1 MIYARFRDEGDIE
14 LTMQYRVASVLKLII
29 YIIYNLQLIAIQAIC
44 KYMLLER
51 SEKMERSDEY
61 VGYKIRLNPTA
72 EQIQIFNKYFGMRR
86 FVYNLG
92 IDLQEANYLDES
104 TDHHLLS
111 AFTLN
116 KMIVQMRK
124 TDTLKWLNDFD
135 LASIRLALTDS
146 VNAYMM
152 FFNKH
157 SANRRPVYKSKKK
170 SKKTFS
176 VRASRIAISEKFIR
190 LPSIGFVKVYDKI
203 PIEIIGNGN
212 KNLNNANYL
221 RYLNTR
227 ISFDGLY
234 YYLSFSLP
242 KDDTHNIHSY
252 SKYGGNEEYVER
264 ESTESIGID
273 LGCKGYNWI
282 VDSAGNRV
290 ELPDFSKEERK
301 LKGLHKKFA
310 RQLRTNAKKKRKP
323 SFKQNKPVLYERT
336 KNEQKTIAKINKYYK
351 RIKNRRK
358 NKVYEYCK
366 TLLELK
372 PRSVV
377 LESLKESDML
387 INDNSKRCNAQ
398 KQMFNHNIQ
407 MSALYETSNIISRTL
422 GCNNIPIIFADRE
435 YPSSQICSCCGYQQK
450 IGRKRY
456 FRCPQC
462 GSVIDRDYNA
472 SLNLASLGL

>member
-14 LTMQYRVASVLKLII
+14 LTMQYRVASILKLVI
-29 YIIYNLQLIAIQAIC
+29 YIICNLQLIAIQEIC

-61 VGYKIRLNPTA
+61 VGYKIRLNPTD

-92 IDLQEANYLDES
+92 INLQEANYLDES
-104 TDHHLLS
+104 TDDHLLS

-116 KMIVQMRK
+116 KMISQMKK
-124 TDTLKWLNDFD
+124 TDSLSWLNNFD
-135 LASIRLALTDS
+135 LFSIRAALSDS
-146 VNAYMM
+146 VNAYLLY
-152 FFNKH
+152 FNHNTINSK
-157 SANRRPVYKSKKK
+157 PKYKSKKR
-170 SKKTFS
+170 SKKTFFTRPDRLIIS
-176 VRASRIAISEKFIR
+176 DYYVRLS
-190 LPSIGFVKVYDKI
+190 SIGVVKLYNKASAD
-203 PIEIIGNGN
+203 IIGNGDRNN
-212 KNLNNANYL
+212 KNS
-221 RYLNTR
+221 RYLKYSNAR
-227 ISFDGLY
+227 ISFDGLH

-264 ESTESIGID
+264 ESSESIGID

-282 VDSAGNRV
+282 VDSAGNRI

-323 SFKQNKPVLYERT
+323 SFKQDKPVLYERT

-358 NKVYEYCK
+358 NRVYEYCK

-377 LESLKESDML
+377 LETIEMKKNF
-387 INDNSKRCNAQ
+387 IGNDNKRCNIQ
-398 KQMFNHNIQ
+398 KQMFNHKIQ
-407 MSALYETSNIISRTL
+407 MSALYETSNIISKTL

>member
-1 MIYARFRDEGDIE
+1 MFVSSIGYVNLHEKIE
-14 LTMQYRVASVLKLII
+14 SSLIGTGNSALK
-29 YIIYNLQLIAIQAIC
+29 Y
-44 KYMLLER
+44 
-51 SEKMERSDEY
+51 
-61 VGYKIRLNPTA
+61 T
-72 EQIQIFNKYFGMRR
+72 
-86 FVYNLG
+86 
-92 IDLQEANYLDES
+92 NYLKY
-104 TDHHLLS
+104 TD
-111 AFTLN
+111 A
-116 KMIVQMRK
+116 
-124 TDTLKWLNDFD
+124 
-135 LASIRLALTDS
+135 
-146 VNAYMM
+146 
-152 FFNKH
+152 
-157 SANRRPVYKSKKK
+157 
-170 SKKTFS
+170 
-176 VRASRIAISEKFIR
+176 
-190 LPSIGFVKVYDKI
+190 
-203 PIEIIGNGN
+203 
-212 KNLNNANYL
+212 
-221 RYLNTR
+221 R

-264 ESTESIGID
+264 ESSESIGID

-282 VDSAGNRV
+282 VDSAGNRI

-398 KQMFNHNIQ
+398 KQMFNHKIRI
-407 MSALYETSNIISRTL
+407 SALYETSNIISRTL
-422 GCNNIPIIFADRE
+422 DSNNIPIIFADRE

-456 FRCPQC
+456 FRCSQC

>member
-92 IDLQEANYLDES
+92 INLQEANYLDES

-264 ESTESIGID
+264 ESSESIGID

-387 INDNSKRCNAQ
+387 INDNKRCNIQ
-398 KQMFNHNIQ
+398 KQMFNHKIRI
-407 MSALYETSNIISRTL
+407 SALYETSNIISRTL
-422 GCNNIPIIFADRE
+422 DSNNIPIIFADRE

-456 FRCPQC
+456 FRCSQC

>member
-1 MIYARFRDEGDIE
+1 M
-14 LTMQYRVASVLKLII
+14 V
-29 YIIYNLQLIAIQAIC
+29 
-44 KYMLLER
+44 
-51 SEKMERSDEY
+51 
-61 VGYKIRLNPTA
+61 
-72 EQIQIFNKYFGMRR
+72 R

-92 IDLQEANYLDES
+92 LNLQEEHYLNPDNKYKMMSFYDLCKVFAELKETDEYG
-104 TDHHLLS
+104 
-111 AFTLN
+111 
-116 KMIVQMRK
+116 
-124 TDTLKWLNDFD
+124 WLNYFN
-135 LASIRLALTDS
+135 LNSIRIVLKDLI
-146 VNAYMM
+146 NAYKK
-152 FFNKH
+152 FFNGASYK
-157 SANRRPVYKSKKK
+157 PKYKSKKR
-170 SKKTFS
+170 SKRSFPIRS
-176 VRASRIAISEKFIR
+176 DRMSISRSTIR
-190 LPSIGFVKVYDKI
+190 IPSIGNIRLDQNANSN
-203 PIEIIGNGN
+203 IIGNGYD
-212 KNLNNANYL
+212 KIANSTYL
-221 RYLNTR
+221 KYTDAR

-242 KDDTHNIHSY
+242 KDDTHTIHSY
-252 SKYGGNEEYVER
+252 SKYGGSEEYVER
-264 ESTESIGID
+264 ESSESIGID

-282 VDSAGNRV
+282 VDSAGNRI

-310 RQLRTNAKKKRKP
+310 RQLRSNAKKKRKP

-358 NKVYEYCK
+358 NRVYEYCK

-372 PRSVV
+372 PKSIV
-377 LESLKESDML
+377 LESLNVKDW
-387 INDNSKRCNAQ
+387 INENRVKTQYRSRYEMNNSISN
-398 KQMFNHNIQ
+398 
-407 MSALYETSNIISRTL
+407 SAIYEASTIISRTINS
-422 GCNNIPIIFADRE
+422 NNIPIIFADRE

>member
-1 MIYARFRDEGDIE
+1 M
-14 LTMQYRVASVLKLII
+14 V
-29 YIIYNLQLIAIQAIC
+29 
-44 KYMLLER
+44 
-51 SEKMERSDEY
+51 
-61 VGYKIRLNPTA
+61 
-72 EQIQIFNKYFGMRR
+72 R

-92 IDLQEANYLDES
+92 LNLQEEHYLNPDNKYKMMSFYDLCKVFAELKETDEYG
-104 TDHHLLS
+104 
-111 AFTLN
+111 
-116 KMIVQMRK
+116 
-124 TDTLKWLNDFD
+124 WLNYFN
-135 LASIRLALTDS
+135 LNSIRIVLKDLI
-146 VNAYMM
+146 NAYKK
-152 FFNKH
+152 FFNGASYK
-157 SANRRPVYKSKKK
+157 PKYKSKKR
-170 SKKTFS
+170 SKRSFPIRS
-176 VRASRIAISEKFIR
+176 DRMSISRSAIRI
-190 LPSIGFVKVYDKI
+190 PSIGNIQLDQNANSN
-203 PIEIIGNGN
+203 IIGNGYD
-212 KNLNNANYL
+212 KIANSTYL
-221 RYLNTR
+221 KYTDAR

-264 ESTESIGID
+264 EPSESIGID

-282 VDSAGNRV
+282 VDSAGNRI

-377 LESLKESDML
+377 LETLNVKDW
-387 INDNSKRCNAQ
+387 INENRVKTQYRSRYEMNNSISNSS
-398 KQMFNHNIQ
+398 I
-407 MSALYETSNIISRTL
+407 YETSTIISRTINS
-422 GCNNIPIIFADRE
+422 NNIPIIFADRE

>member
-1 MIYARFRDEGDIE
+1 
-14 LTMQYRVASVLKLII
+14 
-29 YIIYNLQLIAIQAIC
+29 
-44 KYMLLER
+44 
-51 SEKMERSDEY
+51 MERSDEY
-61 VGYKIRLNPTA
+61 VGYKIRLNPTE

-92 IDLQEANYLDES
+92 INLQEENYLNES
-104 TDHHLLS
+104 TEKHLLS
-111 AFTLN
+111 SFTLN
-116 KMIVQMRK
+116 NMIVQMRK
-124 TDTLKWLNDFD
+124 TDPLKWLNDFD
-135 LASIRLALTDS
+135 LASIRLALLDS
-146 VNAYMM
+146 VNAYLM
-152 FFNKH
+152 FFNKR
-157 SANRRPVYKSKKK
+157 SLNKRPVYKSKKK

-176 VRASRIAISEKFIR
+176 VRVSRVAITENSVR
-190 LPSIGFVKVYDKI
+190 LPSIGFIKVYDNI
-203 PIEIIGNGN
+203 PKEIIGNGN
-212 KNLNNANYL
+212 KDSKNINYIK
-221 RYLNTR
+221 YSNTR
-227 ISFDGLY
+227 VSFDGLY

-252 SKYGGNEEYVER
+252 YQYGGNDEYIER
-264 ESTESIGID
+264 ESSESIGID
-273 LGCKGYNWI
+273 FGCKGYNWI
-282 VDSAGNRV
+282 VDSVGNRI

-310 RQLRTNAKKKRKP
+310 RQIRTNAKKRRKP

-366 TLLELK
+366 LLLELK
-372 PRSVV
+372 PKSVV
-377 LESLKESDML
+377 LETFEMKKNFIGDET
-387 INDNSKRCNAQ
+387 KRCNSQ
-398 KQMFNHNIQ
+398 MHMFNNKIHI
-407 MSALYETSNIISRTL
+407 SSLYETSGIISKTL
-422 GCNNIPIIFADRE
+422 GSNNIPIIFADRE

-462 GSVIDRDYNA
+462 GTIIDRDYNA

>member
-1 MIYARFRDEGDIE
+1 
-14 LTMQYRVASVLKLII
+14 
-29 YIIYNLQLIAIQAIC
+29 
-44 KYMLLER
+44 
-51 SEKMERSDEY
+51 MERSDGY
-61 VGYKIRLNPTA
+61 VGYKLRLNPTD
-72 EQIQIFNKYFGMRR
+72 EQIQTFNKYFGISR

-92 IDLQEANYLDES
+92 INLQEEFKINGNGIYKTLSFYDLCNYITNLKKDTTYDWLKDYSVHTIRTILKDLIFGYKCFFERRNR
-104 TDHHLLS
+104 HP
-111 AFTLN
+111 
-116 KMIVQMRK
+116 KYK
-124 TDTLKWLNDFD
+124 T
-135 LASIRLALTDS
+135 
-146 VNAYMM
+146 
-152 FFNKH
+152 
-157 SANRRPVYKSKKK
+157 KKK
-170 SKKTFS
+170 SKKSFP
-176 VRASRIAISEKFIR
+176 IR
-190 LPSIGFVKVYDKI
+190 GDRLKLDKHKVFVSSIGYVNLHEKI
-203 PIEIIGNGN
+203 ESSLIGTGN
-212 KNLNNANYL
+212 SALKYTNYL
-221 RYLNTR
+221 KYTDAR

-387 INDNSKRCNAQ
+387 INDNKRCNIQ
-398 KQMFNHNIQ
+398 KQMFNHKIRI
-407 MSALYETSNIISRTL
+407 SALYETSNIISRTL
-422 GCNNIPIIFADRE
+422 DSNNIPIIFADRE

-456 FRCPQC
+456 FRCSQC

>member
-1 MIYARFRDEGDIE
+1 M
-14 LTMQYRVASVLKLII
+14 
-29 YIIYNLQLIAIQAIC
+29 
-44 KYMLLER
+44 
-51 SEKMERSDEY
+51 
-61 VGYKIRLNPTA
+61 LNPTD
-72 EQIQIFNKYFGMRR
+72 EQIQIFNKYFGMVR

-92 IDLQEANYLDES
+92 LNLQEEHYLNPDSKYKMMSFYDLCKVFADLKETDEY
-104 TDHHLLS
+104 D
-111 AFTLN
+111 
-116 KMIVQMRK
+116 
-124 TDTLKWLNDFD
+124 WLNYFN
-135 LASIRLALTDS
+135 LNSIRVVLKDLI
-146 VNAYMM
+146 NAYKK
-152 FFNKH
+152 FFNGTCYK
-157 SANRRPVYKSKKK
+157 PKYKSKKR
-170 SKKTFS
+170 SKRSFPIRSDRLSISNST
-176 VRASRIAISEKFIR
+176 VRI
-190 LPSIGFVKVYDKI
+190 PSIGNIRLDQNVNYN
-203 PIEIIGNGN
+203 IIGNGYN
-212 KNLNNANYL
+212 KITGSIYL
-221 RYLNTR
+221 KYTDAR
-227 ISFDGLY
+227 ISFDGSH

-264 ESTESIGID
+264 ESSESVGID

-282 VDSAGNRV
+282 VDSAGNRI

-377 LESLKESDML
+377 LETLNAKDW
-387 INDNSKRCNAQ
+387 INANRIKIQHGNRYEINNNISNS
-398 KQMFNHNIQ
+398 
-407 MSALYETSNIISRTL
+407 SVYETSTIISRIL
-422 GCNNIPIIFADRE
+422 NSNNIPIIFADKE
-435 YPSSQICSCCGYQQK
+435 YPSTQTCSCCGYQQK
-450 IGRKRY
+450 IGRNRY

>member
-1 MIYARFRDEGDIE
+1 
-14 LTMQYRVASVLKLII
+14 
-29 YIIYNLQLIAIQAIC
+29 
-44 KYMLLER
+44 
-51 SEKMERSDEY
+51 MERSDEY
-61 VGYKIRLNPTA
+61 VGYKIRLNPIE

-92 IDLQEANYLDES
+92 INLQEENYLNES
-104 TDHHLLS
+104 TEKHLLS
-111 AFTLN
+111 SFTLN
-116 KMIVQMRK
+116 RMIVEIK
-124 TDTLKWLNDFD
+124 KLDSFKWLNDFD
-135 LASIRLALTDS
+135 NSSIRAALADS
-146 VNAYMM
+146 VNAYLLY
-152 FFNKH
+152 FNHNTINGK
-157 SANRRPVYKSKKK
+157 PKYKSKKR
-170 SKKTFS
+170 SKKTFF
-176 VRASRIAISEKFIR
+176 VRQDRIAIYKNRVR
-190 LPSIGFVKVYDKI
+190 LPSIGEVLLYSEASD
-203 PIEIIGNGN
+203 EIIGNGDKNN
-212 KNLNNANYL
+212 KKS
-221 RYLNTR
+221 RYLKYSNTR

-252 SKYGGNEEYVER
+252 YQYGGNDEYIKR
-264 ESTESIGID
+264 ESSESIGID

-310 RQLRTNAKKKRKP
+310 RQIRTNAKKKRKP

-366 TLLELK
+366 LLLELK
-372 PRSVV
+372 PKSVV
-377 LESLKESDML
+377 LEDIRTQKIY
-387 INDNSKRCNAQ
+387 INNETKRCNSQ
-398 KQMFNHNIQ
+398 MHMFNNKIHI
-407 MSALYETSNIISRTL
+407 SSLYETASIISKTL
-422 GCNNIPIIFADRE
+422 GSNNIPIIFADRE

-462 GSVIDRDYNA
+462 GTIIDRDYNA

>member
-1 MIYARFRDEGDIE
+1 M
-14 LTMQYRVASVLKLII
+14 V
-29 YIIYNLQLIAIQAIC
+29 
-44 KYMLLER
+44 
-51 SEKMERSDEY
+51 
-61 VGYKIRLNPTA
+61 
-72 EQIQIFNKYFGMRR
+72 R

-92 IDLQEANYLDES
+92 LNLQEEHYLNPDNKYKMMSFYDLCKVFAELKETDEYS
-104 TDHHLLS
+104 
-111 AFTLN
+111 
-116 KMIVQMRK
+116 
-124 TDTLKWLNDFD
+124 WLNYFN
-135 LASIRLALTDS
+135 LNSIRIVLKDLI
-146 VNAYMM
+146 NAYKK
-152 FFNKH
+152 FFNGASYK
-157 SANRRPVYKSKKK
+157 PKYKSKKR
-170 SKKTFS
+170 SKRSFPIRS
-176 VRASRIAISEKFIR
+176 DRMSISRSTIR
-190 LPSIGFVKVYDKI
+190 IPSIGNIQLDQNANSN
-203 PIEIIGNGN
+203 IIGNGYD
-212 KNLNNANYL
+212 KIANSTYL
-221 RYLNTR
+221 KYTDAR

-264 ESTESIGID
+264 EPSESIGID

-282 VDSAGNRV
+282 VDSAGNRI

-377 LESLKESDML
+377 LETLNVKDW
-387 INDNSKRCNAQ
+387 INENRVKTQYRSRYEMNNSISNSS
-398 KQMFNHNIQ
+398 I
-407 MSALYETSNIISRTL
+407 YEASTIISRTINS
-422 GCNNIPIIFADRE
+422 NNIPIIFADRE

>member
-1 MIYARFRDEGDIE
+1 M
-14 LTMQYRVASVLKLII
+14 V
-29 YIIYNLQLIAIQAIC
+29 
-44 KYMLLER
+44 
-51 SEKMERSDEY
+51 
-61 VGYKIRLNPTA
+61 
-72 EQIQIFNKYFGMRR
+72 R

-92 IDLQEANYLDES
+92 LNLQEEHYLNPDNKYKMMSFYDLCKVFAELKETDEYS
-104 TDHHLLS
+104 
-111 AFTLN
+111 
-116 KMIVQMRK
+116 
-124 TDTLKWLNDFD
+124 WLNYFN
-135 LASIRLALTDS
+135 LNSIRIVLKDLI
-146 VNAYMM
+146 NAYKK
-152 FFNKH
+152 FFNGASYK
-157 SANRRPVYKSKKK
+157 PKYKSKKR
-170 SKKTFS
+170 SKRSFPIRS
-176 VRASRIAISEKFIR
+176 DRMSISRSAIRI
-190 LPSIGFVKVYDKI
+190 PSIGNIQLDQNANSNIIGNWYDKI
-203 PIEIIGNGN
+203 
-212 KNLNNANYL
+212 ANSTYL
-221 RYLNTR
+221 KYTDAR

-264 ESTESIGID
+264 EPSESIGID

-282 VDSAGNRV
+282 VDSAGNRI

-358 NKVYEYCK
+358 NRIYEYCK

-377 LESLKESDML
+377 LESLNVKDW
-387 INDNSKRCNAQ
+387 INENRVKTQYRSRYEMNNSISNSS
-398 KQMFNHNIQ
+398 I
-407 MSALYETSNIISRTL
+407 YEASTIISRTINS
-422 GCNNIPIIFADRE
+422 NNIPIIFADRE